1 MRRRAHILLATLA
14 GLTSL
19 GLGSGT
25 AGTTDPASSAFSA
38 HVDNPWFPLT
48 PGTTYIYRGVKD
60 GKPARDVLTVTHRT
74 ATIDAAPC
82 VVVQDRLYLRG
93 RLSERT
99 TDWYTQDA
107 KGNVWYFGE
116 DTAEL
121 DARGHVTSTEGTWH
135 AGVRNARAGIF
146 MPAHP
151 AVGEHHR
158 QEYDKGNAE
167 DEFRVRRLH
176 ARITVPY
183 GSFRDVLQTHEFT
196 RLEPGTL
203 DAKYYVRGVGEVL
216 ETSIKGPKE
225 RAALVDIRHG

>member
-1 MRRRAHILLATLA
+1 MLLRVDER
-14 GLTSL
+14 L
-19 GLGSGT
+19 GT
-25 AGTTDPASSAFSA
+25 
-38 HVDNPWFPLT
+38 
-48 PGTTYIYRGVKD
+48 KD
-60 GKPARDVLTVTHRT
+60 GKPTRDVYRVTRQTRT
-74 ATIDAAPC
+74 IAGVRC
-82 VVVQDRLYLRG
+82 VVVEDRLDEAAHLE
-93 RLSERT
+93 ERT
-99 TDWYTQDA
+99 RDYYAQDA
-107 KGNVWYFGE
+107 RGNVWYFGE

-183 GSFRDVLQTHEFT
+183 GSFRNVLQTHEFT